1 MKKLID
7 AITAPFLSL
16 AVLLDESR
24 NQNLDGEWD
33 SYHARQNCK
42 AELRELKAEYRKN
55 KAEIKNKWRI
65 EK

>member
-7 AITAPFLSL
+7 AITTPFLSL

-24 NQNLDGEWD
+24 RQNLDGEWD

-42 AELRELKAEYRKN
+42 TELRELKAEYRKN

>member
-7 AITAPFLSL
+7 AITTPFLSL

-24 NQNLDGEWD
+24 RQNLDGEWD